1 MVSVQGDVPAR
12 KVRITR
18 PRVSHP
24 AHVQYSQRLTEV
36 PLVVGLPDE
45 DSIYEELQ
53 GYTDILLG
61 REEPPVDSPYLQ
73 LAEIAT
79 AYYARGLELDMLI
92 HQGEDE
98 GVIKRGSQ
106 YYRIRTGVLRS
117 FIDMT
122 KRMADLGSRRLTQ
135 ETLIS
140 QQRRDA
146 GERA

>member
-1 MVSVQGDVPAR
+1 M
-12 KVRITR
+12 
-18 PRVSHP
+18 
-24 AHVQYSQRLTEV
+24 